1 MDIIQKIASL
11 ASRVTEQMDH
21 IVNEEATK
29 NAMVMPFIQ
38 SLGYDVFNPVEVMPE
53 FTADVGLKK
62 GEKVDYA
69 IKNDGELSI
78 LIECKPR
85 TTDLASTQFS
95 QLYRYFNCTEA
106 KFAILTNG
114 IEYRFYS
121 DLDDTNRLDS
131 RPFFIFRL
139 TEYNERDIDE
149 LKKFAKPVFNV
160 DAILSTA
167 NRLKYTNLAKS
178 SFAEL
183 VKSPPREFIKF
194 LAQSFYEGRMTQQ
207 ILDDF
212 TPIVRD
218 AMAQYIKEQVSQRLK
233 SALDTNSG
241 DEPTSVNID
250 NKGVA
255 TQAELDES
263 KDEIITTQEEIDGFN
278 IVRAILS
285 SEIDPG
291 RVYMRDAKSYCA
303 ILLDDN
309 NRKPIC
315 RLHFNSKTVWRI
327 GLFSEGKEM
336 KQEIDSLTDIF
347 TYKEALTETVKSYQ
361 EKTP

>member
-1 MDIIQKIASL
+1 MDITQKIAAL
-11 ASRVTEQMDH
+11 ASRAKEQIDH

-38 SLGYDVFNPVEVMPE
+38 SLGYDVFNPTEVLPE

-69 IKNDGELSI
+69 IKNEGVLSI

-85 TTDLASTQFS
+85 TTDLANAQFS

-121 DLDDTNRLDS
+121 DLDDANKLDT
-131 RPFFIFRL
+131 RPFFTFRL
-139 TEYNERDIDE
+139 TDYNERDIEE

-160 DAILSTA
+160 DTILSTA
-167 NRLKYTNLAKS
+167 NRLKYTNLAKA
-178 SFAEL
+178 SFSKLMKE
-183 VKSPPREFIKF
+183 PPRDFIKF
-194 LAQSFYEGRMTQQ
+194 IAQDFFDGRMTQQ
-207 ILDDF
+207 VLDEF
-212 TPIVRD
+212 TPIIRD
-218 AMAQYIKEQVSQRLK
+218 AMAQHIKEQVSQRLK
-233 SALDTNSG
+233 LALATTSG
-241 DEPTSVNID
+241 EESSTVVAQPGQD
-250 NKGVA
+250 NTEVA
-255 TQAELDES
+255 LKPE
-263 KDEIITTQEEIDGFN
+263 DEIVTTQEEIDGYN
-278 IVRAILS
+278 MVRAIVAS
-285 SEIDPG
+285 AVAPE

-315 RLHFNSKTVWRI
+315 RLHFNSKTLKR
-327 GLFSEGKEM
+327 L
-336 KQEIDSLTDIF
+336 EIRQDDQQVKHDLATLTDIF
-347 TYKEALTETVKSYQ
+347 SHSEALLAAVKSY
-361 EKTP
+361 E

>member
-1 MDIIQKIASL
+1 MDITQKIAAL
-11 ASRVTEQMDH
+11 ASRAQEQIDH

-38 SLGYDVFNPVEVMPE
+38 SLGYDVFNPTEVLPE

-69 IKNDGELSI
+69 IKNEGVLPI

-85 TTDLASTQFS
+85 TTDLANAQFS

-121 DLDDTNRLDS
+121 DLDDANKLDT
-131 RPFFIFRL
+131 RPFFTFRL
-139 TEYNERDIDE
+139 TDYNERDIEE

-160 DAILSTA
+160 DTILSTA
-167 NRLKYTNLAKS
+167 NRLKYTNLAMT
-178 SFAEL
+178 SFSKLMKE
-183 VKSPPREFIKF
+183 PPRDFIKF
-194 LAQSFYEGRMTQQ
+194 IAQDFFDGRMTQQ
-207 ILDDF
+207 VLDEF
-212 TPIVRD
+212 TPIIRD
-218 AMAQYIKEQVSQRLK
+218 AMAQHIKEQVSQRLK
-233 SALDTNSG
+233 LALATTSG
-241 DEPTSVNID
+241 EESSPIIAQPGQDNIEVPL
-250 NKGVA
+250 K
-255 TQAELDES
+255 AE
-263 KDEIITTQEEIDGFN
+263 DEIVTTQEEIDGYN
-278 IVRAILS
+278 MVRAIVA
-285 SEIDPG
+285 SEVAPE

-315 RLHFNSKTVWRI
+315 RLHFNSKTLKR
-327 GLFSEGKEM
+327 L
-336 KQEIDSLTDIF
+336 EIRQDDQQVKHDLATLTDIF
-347 TYKEALTETVKSYQ
+347 SHSEALLAAVKSY
-361 EKTP
+361 E

>member
-1 MDIIQKIASL
+1 MDITQKIAAL
-11 ASRVTEQMDH
+11 ASRAQEQIDH

-38 SLGYDVFNPVEVMPE
+38 SLGYDVFNPTEVLPE

-69 IKNDGELSI
+69 IKNEGVLSI

-85 TTDLASTQFS
+85 TTDLANAQFS

-121 DLDDTNRLDS
+121 DLDDANKLDT
-131 RPFFIFRL
+131 RPFFTFRL
-139 TEYNERDIDE
+139 TDYNERDIEE

-160 DAILSTA
+160 DTILSTA
-167 NRLKYTNLAKS
+167 NRLKYTNLAMT
-178 SFAEL
+178 SFSKLMKE
-183 VKSPPREFIKF
+183 PPRDFIKF
-194 LAQSFYEGRMTQQ
+194 IAQDFFDGRMTQQ
-207 ILDDF
+207 VLDEF
-212 TPIVRD
+212 TPIIRD
-218 AMAQYIKEQVSQRLK
+218 AMAQHIKEQVSQRLK
-233 SALDTNSG
+233 LALATTSG
-241 DEPTSVNID
+241 EESSPIIAQPGQDNIEVPL
-250 NKGVA
+250 K
-255 TQAELDES
+255 AE
-263 KDEIITTQEEIDGFN
+263 DEIVTTQEEIDGYN
-278 IVRAILS
+278 MVRAIVA
-285 SEIDPG
+285 SEVAPE

-315 RLHFNSKTVWRI
+315 RLHFNSKTLKR
-327 GLFSEGKEM
+327 L
-336 KQEIDSLTDIF
+336 EIRQDDQQVKHDLATLTDIF
-347 TYKEALTETVKSYQ
+347 SHSEALLAAVKSY
-361 EKTP
+361 E

>member
-1 MDIIQKIASL
+1 MEITQKIAGL
-11 ASRVTEQMDH
+11 ASRVREQMDH

-38 SLGYDVFNPVEVMPE
+38 SLGYDVFNPTEVMPE

-69 IKNDGELSI
+69 IKNGGELSI
-78 LIECKPR
+78 LVECKPR
-85 TTDLASTQFS
+85 TTDLASAQFS

-121 DLDDTNRLDS
+121 DLDDTNRLDK
-131 RPFFIFRL
+131 RPFFIFKL

-149 LKKFAKPVFNV
+149 LKKFAKPVFDV

-167 NRLKYTNLAKS
+167 NRLKYTNLAKTA
-178 SFAEL
+178 FAEV
-183 VKSPPREFIKF
+183 VKAPPRDFIKL
-194 LAQSFYEGRMTQQ
+194 LAQNFYEGRMTQQ

-233 SALDTNSG
+233 SALETTAGEESVAGAIGGGEAIEKPDAA
-241 DEPTSVNID
+241 DE
-250 NKGVA
+250 
-255 TQAELDES
+255 
-263 KDEIITTQEEIDGFN
+263 KDDIVTTQEEIDGFN
-278 IVRAILS
+278 IVRAILA
-285 SEIDPG
+285 SEVDPE
-291 RVYMRDAKSYCA
+291 RIHMRDAKSYCA
-303 ILLDDN
+303 VLLDNN
-309 NRKPIC
+309 NRKPLC
-315 RLHFNSKTVWRI
+315 RLHFNSKSVWRV
-327 GLFSEGKEM
+327 GFFYEGKET
-336 KQEIDSLTDIF
+336 KHDIQSISDIF
-347 TYKEALTETVKSYQ
+347 AHRQALIDTMNSYQ
-361 EKTP
+361 E